1 MKIFLFFVLVSL
13 PVHTFA
19 GVFSFV
25 SDLFAQSSGEVDDSP
40 TQNSQN
46 IALLQAVQNSD
57 PNPVKHSPDL
67 MILNDSVLETN
78 IGPDGTEVEIEEKEA
93 SDRVSVYEVRSGDT
107 LSGIAEMFGVSP
119 NTILW
124 ANDLNSAKNL
134 KIGDKLVILPISGV
148 KYVVSKGDSI
158 KSIAKKFGGDED
170 EIKRFNDLGDVLV
183 AGTEIIIPDGEIV
196 NAPVSSKVTVKKP
209 KNISSGSSS
218 GYYIKPVVG
227 IKTQGLHGKYST
239 AVDIGAPVGSTIK
252 ASASGKVIVAKVG
265 GWNGGYGNYVVI
277 QHANGTQ
284 TLYAH
289 MSTVS
294 VSSGSYINQGE
305 KVGAV
310 GMTGRT
316 TGAHLHFEILGGTR
330 NWNPFN

>member
-1 MKIFLFFVLVSL
+1 MFFVLVFL
-13 PVHTFA
+13 PTHAFA

-25 SDLFAQSSGEVDDSP
+25 TELFAESNGDNSSTPV
-40 TQNSQN
+40 QNSQN

-67 MILNDSVLETN
+67 TILNDSVLETN

-148 KYVVSKGDSI
+148 KYIVKKGDSI

-170 EIKRFNDLGDVLV
+170 EIRRFNDLGEVLV

-196 NAPVSSKVTVKKP
+196 NTPTPSKTVVVKKP
-209 KNISSGSSS
+209 SGIPSGSS
-218 GYYIKPVVG
+218 GYFIKPVVG

-239 AVDIGAPVGSTIK
+239 SVDIGAPVGSTIK

-277 QHANGTQ
+277 QHSNGTQ

-289 MSTVS
+289 MSAVS
-294 VSSGSYINQGE
+294 VSSGSYVNQGE
-305 KVGAV
+305 KIGAV

-316 TGAHLHFEILGGTR
+316 TGAHLHFEILGGAR
-330 NWNPFN
+330 GWNPFN